1 MAKHKEKEV
10 AKKYFI
16 EFCKTQKEIAEDLG
30 LTEKTVG
37 KWVSDGNWKALRDAR
52 INSSQNQATNIK
64 SLISDLTD
72 RAIEVNEKIKLIEA
86 KGKSATTVEK
96 DELLDRKSTRLN
108 SSHVKSSYAVF
119 CL

>member
-96 DELLDRKSTRLN
+96 DELLEHKKESTRISQEVAMYNKTL
-108 SSHVKSSYAVF
+108 S
-119 CL
+119 